1 MANKRIDIYVGLG
14 NKDTGK
20 TEDKE
25 AFKKRLTD
33 YCNDNEITFSITDL
47 IGGYAY
53 DENSY
58 VVEDSLKLTFVGD
71 YSMED
76 IKEFTD
82 IVKSDYSQES
92 VLVNIKE
99 MDFSYE

>member
-1 MANKRIDIYVGLG
+1 
-14 NKDTGK
+14 
-20 TEDKE
+20 
-25 AFKKRLTD
+25 
-33 YCNDNEITFSITDL
+33 
-47 IGGYAY
+47 
-53 DENSY
+53 
-58 VVEDSLKLTFVGD
+58 
-71 YSMED
+71 MED